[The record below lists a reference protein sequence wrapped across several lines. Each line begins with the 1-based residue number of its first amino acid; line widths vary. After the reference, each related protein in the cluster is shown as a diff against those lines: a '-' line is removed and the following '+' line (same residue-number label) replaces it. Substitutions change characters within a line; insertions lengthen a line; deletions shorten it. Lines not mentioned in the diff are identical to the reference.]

1 MNLANGIDTAEP
13 GTAAAISADIRDR
26 ADPALVRAD
35 RVEQL
40 YSQLPLG
47 MAATI
52 VIGVI
57 AAVELR
63 EGRFIELVLFWG
75 GLLVLV
81 VVLHGMLYFGY
92 RTDPRKVQNTAQWL
106 RWLGIG
112 AFAAGAVWGFAA
124 AVFFPSHADERQVF
138 LAFLLA
144 GVISGGIP
152 MYAASWPVFAAYA
165 AAITLP
171 FTYVLATFGNRL
183 FAEIALL
190 IPLFYGVS
198 VAIAFRLNGVF
209 LAGYRLRHAYQRQ
222 LIELQEA
229 RRQIEAS
236 GRKLALFAERA
247 PIAVLELDS
256 QGTIHEVNHAAEL
269 LFGYAADELTGRSAK
284 RLVKPKYHA
293 DFDREWGALI
303 AKRAPVAGV
312 KVRNPRRDGIDVV
325 CEWTVTPLVNPDGQL
340 ISVIAQGRDITAQLE
355 AERMKKEFTS
365 TLSHELR
372 TPLTS
377 IIGSLQLINAGVLGD
392 IPKDVTELTE
402 VAERNGQRL
411 LDLINDL
418 LDIEKIESG
427 KLTLVPEV
435 IRVDELV
442 REAMVLNKGF
452 GDRFKVR
459 FEPRG
464 ELVTREVTADRKRLL
479 QVMTNL
485 LSNAAKFS
493 PEGEAV
499 EITTE
504 ELGGHLRVGVHDRG
518 PGIPEAF
525 RSRIFG
531 RFKPWPFRCAP
542 LSVRRPVPAMMVIY
556 CFRDD
561 VVLRLA
567 VRRKAAPV
575 GRHAGVFFTRSH
587 QCSPFFDRVVR
598 CRFSSRRRST
608 FCSWRFR
615 FAMERSR
622 CIWRSSAIV
631 LRRRSVSSMMYR
643 SAWATASQMS
653 S

>member
-1 MNLANGIDTAEP
+1 MAQASRLRMTQTTLANGAPDAELAP
-13 GTAAAISADIRDR
+13 HVLAAQIRDR
-26 ADPALVRAD
+26 ADPRLVLAD

-47 MAATI
+47 MFATLA
-52 VIGVI
+52 IGFVG
-57 AAVELR
+57 AVELR
-63 EGRFIELVLFWG
+63 EGRFIELVLFWST
-75 GLLVLV
+75 LLV
-81 VVLHGMLYFGY
+81 VVVALHGLLYLGY
-92 RTDPRKVQNTAQWL
+92 RREPDKVAQAPQWL

-124 AVFFPSHADERQVF
+124 AVFFPSHTDERQVF
-138 LAFLLA
+138 LAFLLS

-152 MYAASWPVFAAYA
+152 MYAASWPIFAAYA

-183 FAEIALL
+183 FAEISLL
-190 IPLFYGVS
+190 IPLYYGVS
-198 VAIAFRLNGVF
+198 VAIAYRLNSVF
-209 LAGYRLRHAYQRQ
+209 LSGYRLRHAYQRQ
-222 LIELQEA
+222 LVELEEA

-236 GRKLALFAERA
+236 GRKLALFFERA
-247 PIAVLELDS
+247 PIAVLELDAKGVI
-256 QGTIHEVNHAAEL
+256 QEMNHAGEL
-269 LFGYAADELTGRSAK
+269 LFGYAAAELIGQSVKVLVVGKYQPEFDAAWAK
-284 RLVKPKYHA
+284 LLA
-293 DFDREWGALI
+293 T
-303 AKRAPVAGV
+303 RAPLAGL
-312 KVRNPRRDGIDVV
+312 KVRNPRRDGLSVV
-325 CEWTVTPLVNPDGQL
+325 CEWTVTPLVNPEGQL

-392 IPKDVTELTE
+392 VNKDVGELTE

-411 LDLINDL
+411 LDLINDI

-427 KLTLVPEV
+427 KLTLNPEI

-442 REAMVLNKGF
+442 RESMLLNKGF
-452 GDRFKVR
+452 GDRFHVR

-464 ELVTREVTADRKRLL
+464 DLLTREVNADRKRLL

-493 PEGEAV
+493 PEGEVV

-504 ELGGHLRVGVHDRG
+504 ETAGQLRVSVHDKG

-531 RFKPWPFRCAP
+531 RFNQADSTATRQKGGTGLGLAICKR
-542 LSVRRPVPAMMVIY
+542 LIEMMQGRIG
-556 CFRDD
+556 FHDREGGGTTFWFE
-561 VVLRLA
+561 L
-567 VRRKAAPV
+567 P
-575 GRHAGVFFTRSH
+575 RHA
-587 QCSPFFDRVVR
+587 
-598 CRFSSRRRST
+598 
-608 FCSWRFR
+608 
-615 FAMERSR
+615 
-622 CIWRSSAIV
+622 
-631 LRRRSVSSMMYR
+631 
-643 SAWATASQMS
+643 
-653 S
+653 